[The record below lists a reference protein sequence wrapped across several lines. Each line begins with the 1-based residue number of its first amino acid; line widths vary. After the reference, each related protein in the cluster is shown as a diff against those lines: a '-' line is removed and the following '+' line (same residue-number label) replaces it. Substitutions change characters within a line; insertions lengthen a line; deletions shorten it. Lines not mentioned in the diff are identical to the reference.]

1 MALMLIRSLLA
12 LPDVGQVDAFAE
24 PWRRLYSHSTLV
36 STLVLFGH
44 IAGLLASGGLALAS
58 DRATLRL
65 DLTDDGERARHLA
78 ELTRTNRTVMIA
90 LGVSILSGTLLFLAD
105 VELFATSPIFW
116 AKMGVLALLLLNFA
130 LIVRVERTLRDGA
143 SGGPLDSADVV
154 RDRLWQRRRIS
165 AIASV
170 LLWFGLVFAG
180 SALASH

>member
-1 MALMLIRSLLA
+1 MLTRTLLS

-44 IAGLLASGGLALAS
+44 IAGLLASGGLALAA

-65 DLTDDGERARHLA
+65 NLADEGERARHLA
-78 ELTRTNRTVMIA
+78 ELARTNRTVLVA
-90 LGVSILSGTLLFLAD
+90 LGVSVVSGTLLFLAD

-116 AKMGVLALLLLNFA
+116 AKMAVIALLLVNLA
-130 LIVRVERTLRDGA
+130 LVLHVERALRDGA
-143 SGGPLDSADVV
+143 RASVSDSAASV
-154 RDRLWQRRRIS
+154 RDRLWCRRRLN

-170 LLWFGLVFAG
+170 VLWFSLVFAG